1 MKFIGELLI
10 FVLLF
15 ITNLRVF
22 FVNSPKRD
30 PLVALAPFTFILA
43 ILQVF
48 AWGLDLF
55 TGLGVVISFLVLLS
69 NFHAMFRYSER
80 LYVDHYSGLMRVWAI
95 FTDMLS
101 FGAIILLLFFPPL
114 DMNSKKIG
122 IEVQQTKYSGD
133 FMNGFEP
140 SVGFDL
146 GSVDFYEFY
155 PEGHNAEV
163 VKSNGISGFSS
174 NVVLFIPDKR
184 GDTVNYKPYLQLLA
198 AEGYNV
204 VSADFFARDCKW
216 LHSIFDS
223 KILRRT
229 VLVTESLADG
239 QRFGS
244 QREFYT
250 YNILLE
256 CKALYKMIKEKYGEN
271 CKIFLIGDGMA
282 DEAVA
287 DFSRKYPD
295 DITGYFCLDFVHE
308 YESAGYGCIAQTA
321 PVLNSILGIPRER
334 RFATPK
340 LLVERSKEVIKF

>member
-1 MKFIGELLI
+1 MKFFGELLI

-43 ILQVF
+43 ILMVF

-55 TGLGVVISFLVLLS
+55 TGLGLVISFLVLLS

-95 FTDMLS
+95 FTDILS
-101 FGAIILLLFFPPL
+101 LGAIVALFIFPPL
-114 DMNSKKIG
+114 DMNSKKLG
-122 IEVQQTKYSGD
+122 IEIEETKYSGD

-146 GSVDFYEFY
+146 GSATMYEFY
-155 PEGHNAEV
+155 PEGRNAEV
-163 VKSNGISGFSS
+163 VKNNGKAGFSS
-174 NVVLFIPDKR
+174 NVVLFVPDKR
-184 GDTVNYKPYLQLLA
+184 GDTAHYKPYLQLLA
-198 AEGYNV
+198 SEGYSV

-223 KILRRT
+223 KVLRRT
-229 VLVTESLADG
+229 ALVTESMADG
-239 QRFGS
+239 QRFDS

-256 CKALYKMIKEKYGEN
+256 CKALYNMIKEKYGEN

-287 DFSRKYPD
+287 DFSRNYPN
-295 DITGYFCLDFVHE
+295 DITGYFCLDFVHG
-308 YESAGYGCIAQTA
+308 YESAGYGCIAETA
-321 PVLNSILGIPRER
+321 PFLNSILGLPRER
-334 RFATPK
+334 KFDTPK
-340 LLVERSKEVIKF
+340 LLVERSKEVIEF